1 MKLIAEHEIG
11 NVSLIKEELDE
22 SGVKS
27 LFIEGIFAQA
37 ELKNRNK
44 RVYPKKVLEAAI
56 DKYVKEYVD
65 ANRALGELNHP
76 KEVAPNP
83 ERACILIKK
92 LKWEDNNVVGKAK
105 VLSTPCGEIVKSLIK
120 DGVQLGVSTRG
131 IGSISEKNGD
141 SIVESDYAISAIDV
155 VSNPSGIDCF
165 VNGILENVEFYYD
178 KGVLCECTIDEY
190 LKHKKQ
196 GNIIQL
202 KEDFDSFLKN
212 III

>member
-131 IGSISEKNGD
+131 VGSISEKNGD

-178 KGVLCECTIDEY
+178 KGVLCECTIDEF

>member
-178 KGVLCECTIDEY
+178 KGVLCECSIDEY